1 MATDT
6 HNVVP
11 NIEAD
16 PNDDTDSAFE
26 GSVGSASYAT
36 TLASSVKNYV
46 YAVRG
51 NVLTD
56 ATSTVAVVISNPN
69 GRRYNSF
76 RAGEYILPNDEDEQ
90 DRMDL
95 VRISEALDIILSD
108 VILLTHH
115 IYKLLLDGDIYVSPI
130 KANPQRVLDIGTGTG
145 IWAIDFADA
154 HPESHVVGN
163 DLSPIQPSWVP
174 TNCVFEI
181 DDLEATWPYT
191 RPFDFIHA
199 RELAGSIGDF
209 DKLFEQAYK
218 NLVPGGYF
226 EIQSIEP
233 CFLSDDGTLDKAKHA
248 LEWMHLEYDASAKFG
263 KPLEIVQTFPE
274 KLKKSGFVDVKST
287 LKKLPIG
294 TWPKDKKLKEVGRF
308 QQLQVLQALEPYSL
322 FLFTKILGWSVE
334 ETQVL
339 LSGVRK
345 DIKNREIHLYSW
357 VHFTYGRKP
366 EDAAAS

>member
-1 MATDT
+1 MTSDA
-6 HNVVP
+6 NVAIP
-11 NIEAD
+11 HIEAD
-16 PNDDTDSAFE
+16 ANEDTDSAFE
-26 GSVGSASYAT
+26 GSLGSASYAT

-46 YAVRG
+46 YA
-51 NVLTD
+51 
-56 ATSTVAVVISNPN
+56 N

-76 RAGEYILPNDEDEQ
+76 RAGQYILPNDEDEQ

-95 VRISEALDIILSD
+95 
-108 VILLTHH
+108 THH
-115 IYKLLLDGDIYVSPI
+115 IYKLLLGGDIYISPI
-130 KANPQRVLDIGTGTG
+130 KPNPQRVLDIGTGTG

-154 HPESHVVGN
+154 HPESQVVGN

-181 DDLEATWPYT
+181 DDLEAAWPYT

-199 RELAGSIGDF
+199 RELAGSIADF
-209 DKLFEQAYK
+209 DKLFEQAYQ

-233 CFLSDDGTLDKAKHA
+233 CFYSDDGTLAKANHA
-248 LEWMHLEYDASAKFG
+248 VDWVRLEFEASSKFG
-263 KPLEIVQTFPE
+263 KPLEIVPLLPE
-274 KLKKSGFVDVKST
+274 KLKKAGFQDVT
-287 LKKLPIG
+287 TQLKKLPLG

-322 FLFTKILGWSVE
+322 FLFTKILGWTVE

-339 LSGVRK
+339 LTGVRK
-345 DIKNREIHLYSW
+345 DIKSRDIHMYSW
-357 VHFTYGRKP
+357 VHFTRAQKP
-366 EDAAAS
+366 ENPSAP

>member
-1 MATDT
+1 MATDAQ
-6 HNVVP
+6 VAIP

-16 PNDDTDSAFE
+16 NDDTDSAFE
-26 GSVGSASYAT
+26 GSLGSGSYAT
-36 TLASSVKNYV
+36 SLASSVKKYV
-46 YAVRG
+46 YA
-51 NVLTD
+51 
-56 ATSTVAVVISNPN
+56 N

-95 VRISEALDIILSD
+95 
-108 VILLTHH
+108 THH
-115 IYKLLLDGDIYVSPI
+115 IYKLLLDGDIYCSPI

-154 HPESHVVGN
+154 HPESQVVGN

-174 TNCVFEI
+174 TNCIFEI

-199 RELAGSIGDF
+199 RELAGSISDF
-209 DKLFEQAYK
+209 DKLFKQAYD
-218 NLVPGGYF
+218 NLAPGGYF

-233 CFLSDDGTLDKAKHA
+233 CFYSDDGTLEKGKHV
-248 LEWMHLEYDASAKFG
+248 LEWVSLEFEASDKFK
-263 KPLEIVQTFPE
+263 KPLSVVPTLPD
-274 KLKKSGFVDVKST
+274 KLKQAGFQDVTTK
-287 LKKLPIG
+287 LKKLPVG

-322 FLFTKILGWSVE
+322 FLFTKILDWSVE

-339 LSGVRK
+339 LASVRQ
-345 DIKNREIHLYSW
+345 DLKNREIHMYSW

-366 EDAAAS
+366 EDATKAKS

>member
-1 MATDT
+1 MANDA
-6 HNVVP
+6 HNAVP

-36 TLASSVKNYV
+36 TLASSIKNYV
-46 YAVRG
+46 YA
-51 NVLTD
+51 
-56 ATSTVAVVISNPN
+56 N

-95 VRISEALDIILSD
+95 
-108 VILLTHH
+108 THH
-115 IYKLLLDGDIYVSPI
+115 IYKLLLGGDIYVSPI

-233 CFLSDDGTLDKAKHA
+233 CFLSDDGTLEKAKHA
-248 LEWMHLEYDASAKFG
+248 LEWMHMEYEASAKFG
-263 KPLEIVQTFPE
+263 KPLEIVKTFPE
-274 KLKKSGFVDVKST
+274 KLKQAGFVDVKTT

-294 TWPKDKKLKEVGRF
+294 TWPKDKKLKEIGRF

-322 FLFTKILGWSVE
+322 FLFTKILGWSAE

-345 DIKNREIHLYSW
+345 DIKNREIHMYGW

-366 EDAAAS
+366 EDAATS